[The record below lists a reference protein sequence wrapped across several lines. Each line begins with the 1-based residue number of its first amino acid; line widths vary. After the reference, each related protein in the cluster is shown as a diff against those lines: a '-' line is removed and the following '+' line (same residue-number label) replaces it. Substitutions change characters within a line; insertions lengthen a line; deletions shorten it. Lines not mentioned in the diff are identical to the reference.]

1 MIFADHTWVP
11 VLPEWVAELNPILVT
26 VGLIG
31 GVLVLW
37 QLVLTTFEPRKRIK
51 RWRKGKIDND
61 GEARPD

>member
-1 MIFADHTWVP
+1 MVLADHTWVP

-51 RWRKGKIDND
+51 RWREGKIDDD
-61 GEARPD
+61 GEARSD

>member
-1 MIFADHTWVP
+1 MILADHTWVP

-37 QLVLTTFEPRKRIK
+37 QLVLSTFEPRKRWAK
-51 RWRKGKIDND
+51 LRS
-61 GEARPD
+61 PDKVEEGSDDD

>member
-1 MIFADHTWVP
+1 MVFADHTWVP

-51 RWRKGKIDND
+51 RWREGKIDDD
-61 GEARPD
+61 GEARSD